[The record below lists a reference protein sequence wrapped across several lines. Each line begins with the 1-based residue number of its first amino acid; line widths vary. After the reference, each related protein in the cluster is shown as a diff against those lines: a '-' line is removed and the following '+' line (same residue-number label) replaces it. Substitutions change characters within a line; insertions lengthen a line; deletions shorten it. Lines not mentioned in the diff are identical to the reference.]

1 MSDLQSRLRIQA
13 LPTWLVDA
21 GLTVL
26 FTFIGLVQLFGGP
39 RRPFERVELM
49 EQGLIILAGIALLFR
64 GKYPVG
70 TLAATGSIAFVYV
83 IFRNPWPAI
92 LPLVLL
98 ALYYAVVNSRWSR
111 WEILSF
117 AVGVVVFIAIGL
129 YVSDFRRAFNLGIWF
144 NDFVWVVF
152 AILLGDSMRS
162 RREAAQEAQLRA
174 EQAELTRE
182 EEARRRVSEER
193 IDIARELHDIVAHN
207 LALINVQA
215 GVAAHVMDQNPE
227 QAREAFK
234 NIKMASHATLQELRA
249 LLKVLREPSAGTAS
263 YTPTVGLEGL
273 DQLIAGIRD
282 AGVEV
287 EVEKDTRHG
296 NLPATVDLAAYRIL
310 QEALTNVVKHADRS
324 KVKIDI
330 EQDSDR
336 LAIKVRN
343 DSGAGSTAAGAGT
356 GSGITGM
363 RERAAA
369 LGGTLEAGPLPDG
382 GFRIEAVLP
391 VTAA

>member
-1 MSDLQSRLRIQA
+1 M
-13 LPTWLVDA
+13 
-21 GLTVL
+21 
-26 FTFIGLVQLFGGP
+26 GLVQLFGGP
-39 RRPFERVELM
+39 RRPFERVDLI
-49 EQGLIILAGIALLFR
+49 EQGLIILAGIVLLFR
-64 GKYPVG
+64 TRYPVG
-70 TLAATGSIAFVYV
+70 TLASVGSIAFVFV

-98 ALYYAVVNSRWSR
+98 ALYYAVVNSKWSR

-117 AVGVVVFIAIGL
+117 AIGVCVFIAIGL
-129 YVSDFRRAFNLGIWF
+129 YVSDVRRAFALGIWL
-144 NDFVWVVF
+144 NDFAWVIF
-152 AILLGDSMRS
+152 AILIGDSMRS
-162 RREAAQEAQLRA
+162 RREATQEAQLRA

-207 LALINVQA
+207 LALINIQA

-234 NIKMASHATLQELRA
+234 NIKMASHATLQELRS
-249 LLKVLREPSAGTAS
+249 LLKVLRDQSPGSAS

-273 DQLIAGIRD
+273 EQLIAGIRD
-282 AGVEV
+282 AGIEV

-296 NLPATVDLAAYRIL
+296 RLPATVDLAAYRIL

-330 EQDSDR
+330 DQDDAR
-336 LAIKVRN
+336 LAIKVLN
-343 DSGAGSTAAGAGT
+343 DSGVGSTGSTIGA

-369 LGGTLEAGPLPDG
+369 LGGTLEAGPMPNG